1 MTKATLKSMGSW
13 ARGGLAA
20 LLVLVVALR
29 VVAAPV
35 ILSAPE
41 PGLIAVCSGGEIYY
55 VTLDGTP
62 LDHEGPEREPCPF
75 HGVTLALAGVQ
86 VPQAVRPEPVAHS
99 SDWPAVHLQVQP
111 HRART
116 NTARAPP
123 LPV

>member
-1 MTKATLKSMGSW
+1 MSKATLKNLGSW
-13 ARGGLAA
+13 ARGGLTT

-41 PGLIAVCSGGEIYY
+41 PGLIAICSGGEIYY
-55 VTLDGTP
+55 VNLDGTP
-62 LDHEGPEREPCPF
+62 VDREAPEGEPCPF

-86 VPQAVRPEPVAHS
+86 VPQAMRPKPVAHS
-99 SDWPAVHLQVQP
+99 PDWPGVHLQVHP

-123 LPV
+123 LSV

>member
-1 MTKATLKSMGSW
+1 MRAILNSIGSW
-13 ARGGLAA
+13 ARGGLAT

-41 PGLIAVCSGGEIYY
+41 PGLIAVCSGGEVYY

-62 LDHEGPEREPCPF
+62 VDGDAPEGEPCPF
-75 HGVTLALAGVQ
+75 HGVTLALVGVQ
-86 VPQAVRPEPVAHS
+86 PPQVILPERMAQWA
-99 SDWPAVHLQVQP
+99 DWPAVSLHVQSR
-111 HRART
+111 RARS